1 MKTLAQGAI
10 NKNLISL
17 PKVLFQCEL
26 IDVFKN
32 ALIMVMEKSQKKV
45 MENHGESWNVVLK
58 IVWEPCEQEK
68 IGRDERCHLAEEKGE
83 RDI

>member
-17 PKVLFQCEL
+17 PKKLFQCEL

-32 ALIMVMEKSQKKV
+32 AKNALIMIMEKKKSNGKSWKV
-45 MENHGESWNVVLK
+45 MEFSFEN
-58 IVWEPCEQEK
+58 VWES
-68 IGRDERCHLAEEKGE
+68 
-83 RDI
+83 